1 MALSNHSSCL
11 LFGHSLK
18 LDKMPLS
25 CYPNVYK
32 TQMIVNTQLNVYVHV
47 PNVYKTRVIVN
58 TQVNVYVHVVSSK
71 IMTGSLNVYP
81 RKKGSNKFH
90 LTVNLTLVLLN
101 IKGEL
106 NKNSKH
112 QVTLTTESNLDKIVY

>member
-11 LFGHSLK
+11 LFGYRLK

-25 CYPNVYK
+25 CYPNVSK
-32 TQMIVNTQLNVYVHV
+32 TQVIVNTQVNVYVHV

-71 IMTGSLNVYP
+71 IMTGSLNVHP